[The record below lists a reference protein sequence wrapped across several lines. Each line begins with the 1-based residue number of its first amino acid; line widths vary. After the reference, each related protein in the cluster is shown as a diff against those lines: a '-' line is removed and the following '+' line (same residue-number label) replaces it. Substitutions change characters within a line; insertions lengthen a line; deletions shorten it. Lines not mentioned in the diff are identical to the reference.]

1 MPFTKDGISP
11 NIIVN
16 PNALKNMKQKGA
28 FVNLL
33 LVRNIYIM
41 SKITKLRGSPQNII
55 TTILINNKIAV
66 GLTAYL
72 W

>member
-33 LVRNIYIM
+33 LVRNILNIYYERDNQIAGK
-41 SKITKLRGSPQNII
+41 STKHNYHYF
-55 TTILINNKIAV
+55 N
-66 GLTAYL
+66 
-72 W
+72 